1 MSNVHIIN
9 NPNSERS
16 LLSLCLNNADL
27 LVEVESNEVY
37 SQHFTIPAHR
47 HMFSAMMYLYSKGSR
62 PSPLSILEVITDKKA
77 KEEVESF
84 GGLSYME
91 DISLMNIDKSNLKIF
106 CEKIKQ
112 TYARKE
118 LYDVCETAKN
128 FMLSDESEKLN
139 PSELVGQIENKITEI
154 ANSSINETSVHKMGT
169 GLQQRLE
176 ERASRPTLVAG
187 LQVGWTVFDRL
198 TNGGQAGDLIIICA
212 RAKMGKSVILTNW
225 AKRFAIDDGLPVLY
239 IDTEMTSEE
248 QEDRLVAILTQIPVQ
263 EIITGLY
270 AIDTEH
276 GLAKDKVQK
285 VKIAIDLISNSPYYH
300 VYMPNFSAEKVTA
313 LAKQYKAKF
322 NIQALFFDYIKIPA
336 NQGNSLNNMKEYQ
349 ALGFFTSTL
358 KDLAGTLK
366 IPVYSAVQENRN
378 DEKGTE
384 KGAGNV
390 AGSDRILQ
398 LATKLMFLYAKTEE
412 QIERD
417 SVLLGNRH
425 LKIAYQRNGESDCPP
440 INLQFDNKVTTIR
453 EV

>member
-1 MSNVHIIN
+1 MIHIIN
-9 NPNSERS
+9 NPTSERS
-16 LLSLCLNNADL
+16 LLSLCLNNPDL
-27 LVEVESNEVY
+27 LVEVEGNEVF

-47 HMFSAMMYLYSKGSR
+47 HMFTAMMYLYSKGIK
-62 PSPLSILEVITDKKA
+62 PSAISIIEVITDKKA
-77 KEEVESF
+77 KEEIENF
-84 GGLSYME
+84 GGLGYLE
-91 DISLMNIDKSNLKIF
+91 DISLMNIDRSNLKIF

-128 FMLSDESEKLN
+128 FMLSDDSEKLN
-139 PSELVGQIENKITEI
+139 PSELVSQIENKITDI
-154 ANSSINETSVHKMGT
+154 ANSAINETTVYKMGT
-169 GLQQRLE
+169 DLEQRLE
-176 ERASRPTLVAG
+176 ERAKRPTLVAG
-187 LQVGWTVFDRL
+187 LQVGWTIFDRL
-198 TNGGQAGDLIIICA
+198 TNGGQAGDLIIVCA

-248 QEDRLVAILTQIPVQ
+248 QEDRLISVITQIPVQ
-263 EIITGLY
+263 EIITGLF
-270 AIDTEH
+270 AVDTEN
-276 GLAKDKVQK
+276 GTAKE
-285 VKIAIDLISNSPYYH
+285 KIEKIKEAISKIKNSPYYH
-300 VYMPNFSAEKVTA
+300 VYMPNFSSEKVMT
-313 LAKQYKAKF
+313 LAKQYKAKHD
-322 NIQALFFDYIKIPA
+322 IQALFMDYIKIPA
-336 NQGNSLNNMKEYQ
+336 SQGGSLQQVKEYQ

-358 KDLAGTLK
+358 KDIAGLLK

-417 SVLLGNRH
+417 SGLLGNRQ
-425 LKIAYQRNGESDCPP
+425 LKIAYQRNGESDCQP
-440 INLQFDNKVTTIR
+440 INLQFDNKTVTIR

>member
-1 MSNVHIIN
+1 MVHIIN

-47 HMFSAMMYLYSKGSR
+47 HIFTAMMYLYSKGTK
-62 PSPLSILEVITDKKA
+62 PSPLSIMEVITDKKA
-77 KEEVESF
+77 KEEIENF
-84 GGLSYME
+84 GGLSYIE
-91 DISLMNIDKSNLKIF
+91 DMSLMEIDKSNLKIF
-106 CEKIKQ
+106 CAKIKQ

-139 PSELVGQIENKITEI
+139 PSELVGQIENKLTDI
-154 ANSSINETSVHKMGT
+154 ANSAINETSVYKMGT
-169 GLQQRLE
+169 DLQQRLE
-176 ERASRPTLVAG
+176 ERAKQPTLVAG

-198 TNGGQAGDLIIICA
+198 TNGGQAGDLIIVCA

-225 AKRFAIDDGLPVLY
+225 AKTFAIEDELPVLY

-248 QEDRLVAILTQIPVQ
+248 QEDRLVSMITQIPVQ
-263 EIITGLY
+263 EIVTGLF
-270 AIDTEH
+270 AVDTEN
-276 GLAKDKVQK
+276 GTAQEKIQKIKDAVQQIK
-285 VKIAIDLISNSPYYH
+285 NAPYYH

-322 NIQALFFDYIKIPA
+322 NIQALFMDYIKIPA
-336 NQGNSLNNMKEYQ
+336 SQGGSLQQIKEYQ

-358 KDLAGTLK
+358 KDIAGTLK

-417 SVLLGNRH
+417 STLLGNRQ

-440 INLQFDNKVTTIR
+440 INLQFDNQVVTIR

>member
-1 MSNVHIIN
+1 MVHIIN

-47 HMFSAMMYLYSKGSR
+47 HIFTAMMYLYSKGTK
-62 PSPLSILEVITDKKA
+62 PSPLSIMEVITDKKA
-77 KEEVESF
+77 KEEIENF
-84 GGLSYME
+84 GGLSYIE
-91 DISLMNIDKSNLKIF
+91 DMSLMDIDKSNLKIF
-106 CEKIKQ
+106 CAKIKQ

-139 PSELVGQIENKITEI
+139 PSELVGQIENKLTEI
-154 ANSSINETSVHKMGT
+154 ANSAINETSVYKMGT
-169 GLQQRLE
+169 DLQQRLE
-176 ERASRPTLVAG
+176 ERAKQPTLVAG

-198 TNGGQAGDLIIICA
+198 TNGGQAGDLIIVCA

-225 AKRFAIDDGLPVLY
+225 AKTFAIEDELPVLY

-248 QEDRLVAILTQIPVQ
+248 QEDRLVSMITQIPVQ
-263 EIITGLY
+263 EIVTGLF
-270 AIDTEH
+270 AVDTEN
-276 GLAKDKVQK
+276 GTAQEKIQKIKNAVQQIK
-285 VKIAIDLISNSPYYH
+285 NAPYYH

-322 NIQALFFDYIKIPA
+322 NIQALFMDYIKIPA
-336 NQGNSLNNMKEYQ
+336 SQGNSLQQIKEYQ

-358 KDLAGTLK
+358 KDIAGTLK

-417 SVLLGNRH
+417 STLLGNRQ

-440 INLQFDNKVTTIR
+440 INLQFDNQVVTIK

>member
-1 MSNVHIIN
+1 MVHIIN

-47 HMFSAMMYLYSKGSR
+47 HIFTAMMYLYSKGTK
-62 PSPLSILEVITDKKA
+62 PSPLSIMEVITDKKA
-77 KEEVESF
+77 KEEIENF
-84 GGLSYME
+84 GGLSYIE
-91 DISLMNIDKSNLKIF
+91 DMSLMDIDKSNLKIF
-106 CEKIKQ
+106 CAKIKQ

-139 PSELVGQIENKITEI
+139 PSELVGQIENKLTEI
-154 ANSSINETSVHKMGT
+154 ANSAINETSVYKMGT
-169 GLQQRLE
+169 DLQQRLE
-176 ERASRPTLVAG
+176 ERAKQPTLVAG

-198 TNGGQAGDLIIICA
+198 TNGGQAGDLIIVCA

-225 AKRFAIDDGLPVLY
+225 AKTFAIEDELPVLY

-248 QEDRLVAILTQIPVQ
+248 QEDRLVSMITQIPVQ
-263 EIITGLY
+263 EIVTGLF
-270 AIDTEH
+270 AVDTEN
-276 GLAKDKVQK
+276 GTAQEKIQKIKDAVQQIK
-285 VKIAIDLISNSPYYH
+285 NAPYYH

-322 NIQALFFDYIKIPA
+322 NIQALFMDYIKIPA
-336 NQGNSLNNMKEYQ
+336 SQGNSLQQIKEYQ

-358 KDLAGTLK
+358 KDIAGTLK

-398 LATKLMFLYAKTEE
+398 LATKLMFLYAKTDE
-412 QIERD
+412 QIARD
-417 SVLLGNRH
+417 TTLLGTRH
-425 LKIAYQRNGESDCPP
+425 LILAYQRNGQSD
-440 INLQFDNKVTTIR
+440 
-453 EV
+453 

>member
-1 MSNVHIIN
+1 MVHIIN

-47 HMFSAMMYLYSKGSR
+47 HIFTAMMYLYSKGTK
-62 PSPLSILEVITDKKA
+62 PSPLSIMEVITDKKA
-77 KEEVESF
+77 KEEIENF
-84 GGLSYME
+84 GGLSYIE
-91 DISLMNIDKSNLKIF
+91 DMSLMEIDKSNLKIF
-106 CEKIKQ
+106 CAKIKQ

-139 PSELVGQIENKITEI
+139 PSELVGQIENKLTEI
-154 ANSSINETSVHKMGT
+154 ANSAINETSVYKMGT
-169 GLQQRLE
+169 DLQQRLE
-176 ERASRPTLVAG
+176 ERAKQPTLVAG

-198 TNGGQAGDLIIICA
+198 TNGGQAGDLIIVCA

-225 AKRFAIDDGLPVLY
+225 AKTFAIEDELPVLY

-248 QEDRLVAILTQIPVQ
+248 QEDRLVSMITQIPVQ
-263 EIITGLY
+263 EIVTGLF
-270 AIDTEH
+270 AVDTEN
-276 GLAKDKVQK
+276 GTAQEKIQKIKNAVQQIK
-285 VKIAIDLISNSPYYH
+285 NAPYYH

-322 NIQALFFDYIKIPA
+322 NIQALFMDYIKIPA
-336 NQGNSLNNMKEYQ
+336 SQGNSLQQIKEYQ

-358 KDLAGTLK
+358 KDIAGTLK

-417 SVLLGNRH
+417 STLLGNRQ
-425 LKIAYQRNGESDCPP
+425 LKIAYQRNGESDCQP
-440 INLQFDNKVTTIR
+440 INLQFDNQVVTIR

>member
-1 MSNVHIIN
+1 MVHIIN

-47 HMFSAMMYLYSKGSR
+47 HIFTAMMYLYSKGTK
-62 PSPLSILEVITDKKA
+62 PSPLSIMEVITDKKA
-77 KEEVESF
+77 KEEIENF
-84 GGLSYME
+84 GGLSYIE
-91 DISLMNIDKSNLKIF
+91 DMSLMDIDKSNLKIF
-106 CEKIKQ
+106 CAKIKQ

-139 PSELVGQIENKITEI
+139 PSELVGQIENKLTEI
-154 ANSSINETSVHKMGT
+154 ANSAINETSVYKMGT
-169 GLQQRLE
+169 DLQQRLE
-176 ERASRPTLVAG
+176 ERAKQPTLVAG

-198 TNGGQAGDLIIICA
+198 TNGGQAGDLIIVCA

-225 AKRFAIDDGLPVLY
+225 AKTFAIEDELPVLY

-248 QEDRLVAILTQIPVQ
+248 QEDRLVSMITQIPVQ
-263 EIITGLY
+263 EIVTGLF
-270 AIDTEH
+270 AVDTEN
-276 GLAKDKVQK
+276 GTAQEKIQK
-285 VKIAIDLISNSPYYH
+285 IKSAIQQIKNAPYYH

-322 NIQALFFDYIKIPA
+322 NIQALFMDYIKIPA
-336 NQGNSLNNMKEYQ
+336 SQGNSLQQIKEYQ

-358 KDLAGTLK
+358 KDIAGTLK

-417 SVLLGNRH
+417 STLLGNRQ

-440 INLQFDNKVTTIR
+440 INLQFDNQVVTIR

>member
-1 MSNVHIIN
+1 MVHIIN

-47 HMFSAMMYLYSKGSR
+47 HIFTAMMYLYSKGTK
-62 PSPLSILEVITDKKA
+62 PSPLSIMEVITDKKA
-77 KEEVESF
+77 KEEIENF
-84 GGLSYME
+84 GGLSYIE
-91 DISLMNIDKSNLKIF
+91 DMSLMDIDKSNLKIF
-106 CEKIKQ
+106 CAKIKQ

-139 PSELVGQIENKITEI
+139 PSELVGQIENKLTEI
-154 ANSSINETSVHKMGT
+154 ANSAINETSVYKMGT
-169 GLQQRLE
+169 DLQQRLE
-176 ERASRPTLVAG
+176 ERAKQPTLVAG

-198 TNGGQAGDLIIICA
+198 TNGGQAGDLIIVCA

-225 AKRFAIDDGLPVLY
+225 AKTFAIEDELPVLY

-248 QEDRLVAILTQIPVQ
+248 QEDRLVSMITQIPVQ
-263 EIITGLY
+263 EIVTGLF
-270 AIDTEH
+270 AVDTEN
-276 GLAKDKVQK
+276 GTAQEKIQKIKNAVQQIK
-285 VKIAIDLISNSPYYH
+285 NAPYYH
-300 VYMPNFSAEKVTA
+300 VYMPNFSAEKITA

-322 NIQALFFDYIKIPA
+322 NIQALFMDYIKIPA
-336 NQGNSLNNMKEYQ
+336 SQGNSLQQIKEYQ

-358 KDLAGTLK
+358 KDIAGTLK

-417 SVLLGNRH
+417 STLLGNRQ

-440 INLQFDNKVTTIR
+440 INLQFDNQVVTIK

>member
-1 MSNVHIIN
+1 MVHIIN

-47 HMFSAMMYLYSKGSR
+47 HIFTAMMYLYSKGTK
-62 PSPLSILEVITDKKA
+62 PSPLSIMEVITDKKA
-77 KEEVESF
+77 KEEIENF
-84 GGLSYME
+84 GGLSYIE
-91 DISLMNIDKSNLKIF
+91 DMSLMDIDKSNLKIF
-106 CEKIKQ
+106 CAKIKQ

-139 PSELVGQIENKITEI
+139 PSELVGQIENKLTEI
-154 ANSSINETSVHKMGT
+154 ANSAINETSVYKMGT
-169 GLQQRLE
+169 DLQQRLE
-176 ERASRPTLVAG
+176 ERAKQPTLVAG

-198 TNGGQAGDLIIICA
+198 TNGGQAGDLIIVCA

-225 AKRFAIDDGLPVLY
+225 AKTFAIEDELPVLY

-248 QEDRLVAILTQIPVQ
+248 QEDRLVSMITQIPVQ
-263 EIITGLY
+263 EIVTGLF
-270 AIDTEH
+270 AVDTEN
-276 GLAKDKVQK
+276 GTAQEKIQKIKDAVQQIK
-285 VKIAIDLISNSPYYH
+285 NAPYYH

-322 NIQALFFDYIKIPA
+322 NIQALFMDYIKIPA
-336 NQGNSLNNMKEYQ
+336 SQGNSLQQIKEYQ

-358 KDLAGTLK
+358 KDIAGTLK

-378 DEKGTE
+378 DEKGIE

-417 SVLLGNRH
+417 STLLGNRQ

-440 INLQFDNKVTTIR
+440 INLQFDNQVVTIR

>member
-1 MSNVHIIN
+1 MVHIIN

-47 HMFSAMMYLYSKGSR
+47 HIFTAMMYLYSKGTK
-62 PSPLSILEVITDKKA
+62 PSPLSIMEVITDKKA
-77 KEEVESF
+77 KEEIENF
-84 GGLSYME
+84 GGLSYIE
-91 DISLMNIDKSNLKIF
+91 DMSLMDIDKSNLKIF
-106 CEKIKQ
+106 CAKIKQ

-139 PSELVGQIENKITEI
+139 PSELVGQIENKLTEI
-154 ANSSINETSVHKMGT
+154 ANSAINETSVYKMGT
-169 GLQQRLE
+169 DLQQRLE
-176 ERASRPTLVAG
+176 ERAKQPTLVAG

-198 TNGGQAGDLIIICA
+198 TNGGQAGDLIIVCA

-225 AKRFAIDDGLPVLY
+225 AKTFAIEDELPVLY

-248 QEDRLVAILTQIPVQ
+248 QEDRLVSMITQIPVQ
-263 EIITGLY
+263 EIVTGLF
-270 AIDTEH
+270 AVDTEN
-276 GLAKDKVQK
+276 GTAQEKIQKIKDAVQQIK
-285 VKIAIDLISNSPYYH
+285 NAPYYH

-322 NIQALFFDYIKIPA
+322 NIQALFMDYIKIPA
-336 NQGNSLNNMKEYQ
+336 SQGNSLQQIKEYQ

-358 KDLAGTLK
+358 KDIAGTLK

-417 SVLLGNRH
+417 STLLGNRQ

-440 INLQFDNKVTTIR
+440 INLQFDNQVVTIR

>member
-1 MSNVHIIN
+1 MVHIIN

-47 HMFSAMMYLYSKGSR
+47 HIFTAMMYLYSKGTK
-62 PSPLSILEVITDKKA
+62 PSPLSIMEVITDKKA
-77 KEEVESF
+77 KEEIENF
-84 GGLSYME
+84 GGLSYIE
-91 DISLMNIDKSNLKIF
+91 DMSLMEIDKSNLKIF
-106 CEKIKQ
+106 CAKIKQ

-139 PSELVGQIENKITEI
+139 PSELVGQIENKLTEI
-154 ANSSINETSVHKMGT
+154 ANSAINETSVYKMGT
-169 GLQQRLE
+169 DLQQRLE
-176 ERASRPTLVAG
+176 ERAKQPTLVAG

-198 TNGGQAGDLIIICA
+198 TNGGQAGDLIIVCA

-225 AKRFAIDDGLPVLY
+225 AKTFAIEDELPVLY

-248 QEDRLVAILTQIPVQ
+248 QEDRLVSMITQIPVQ
-263 EIITGLY
+263 EIVTGLF
-270 AIDTEH
+270 AVDTEN
-276 GLAKDKVQK
+276 GTAQEKIQKIKDAVQQIK
-285 VKIAIDLISNSPYYH
+285 NAPYYH

-322 NIQALFFDYIKIPA
+322 NIQALFMDYIKIPA
-336 NQGNSLNNMKEYQ
+336 SQGNSLQQIKEYQ

-358 KDLAGTLK
+358 KDIAGTLK

-417 SVLLGNRH
+417 SILLGNRQ

-440 INLQFDNKVTTIR
+440 INLQFDNQVVTIR

>member
-1 MSNVHIIN
+1 MVHIIN

-47 HMFSAMMYLYSKGSR
+47 HIFTAMMYLYSKGTK
-62 PSPLSILEVITDKKA
+62 PSPLSIMEVITDKKA
-77 KEEVESF
+77 KEEIENF
-84 GGLSYME
+84 GGLSYIE
-91 DISLMNIDKSNLKIF
+91 DMSLMDIDKSNIKIF
-106 CEKIKQ
+106 CAKIKQ

-139 PSELVGQIENKITEI
+139 PSELVGQIENKLTEI
-154 ANSSINETSVHKMGT
+154 ANSAINETSVYKMGT
-169 GLQQRLE
+169 DLQQRLE
-176 ERASRPTLVAG
+176 ERAKQPTLVAG

-198 TNGGQAGDLIIICA
+198 TNGGQAGDLIIVCA

-225 AKRFAIDDGLPVLY
+225 AKTFAIEDELPVLY

-248 QEDRLVAILTQIPVQ
+248 QEDRLVSMITQIPVQ
-263 EIITGLY
+263 EIVTGLF
-270 AIDTEH
+270 AVDTEN
-276 GLAKDKVQK
+276 GTAQEKIQKIKDAVQQIK
-285 VKIAIDLISNSPYYH
+285 NAPYYH

-322 NIQALFFDYIKIPA
+322 NIQALFMDYIKIPA
-336 NQGNSLNNMKEYQ
+336 SQGNSLQQIKEYQ

-358 KDLAGTLK
+358 KDIAGTLK

-417 SVLLGNRH
+417 STLLGNRQ

-440 INLQFDNKVTTIR
+440 INLQFDNQVVTIR

>member
-1 MSNVHIIN
+1 MVHIIN

-47 HMFSAMMYLYSKGSR
+47 HIFTAMMYLYSKGTK
-62 PSPLSILEVITDKKA
+62 PSPLSIMEVITDKKA
-77 KEEVESF
+77 KEEIENF
-84 GGLSYME
+84 GGLSYIE
-91 DISLMNIDKSNLKIF
+91 DMSLMDIDKSNLKIF
-106 CEKIKQ
+106 CAKIKQ

-139 PSELVGQIENKITEI
+139 PSELVGQIENKLTEI
-154 ANSSINETSVHKMGT
+154 ANSAINETSVYKMGT
-169 GLQQRLE
+169 DLQQRLE
-176 ERASRPTLVAG
+176 ERAKQPTLVAG

-198 TNGGQAGDLIIICA
+198 TNGGQAGDLIIVCA

-225 AKRFAIDDGLPVLY
+225 AKTFAIEDELPVLY

-248 QEDRLVAILTQIPVQ
+248 QEDRLVSMITQIPVQ
-263 EIITGLY
+263 EIVTGLF
-270 AIDTEH
+270 AVDTEN
-276 GLAKDKVQK
+276 GTAQEKIQKIKDAVQQIK
-285 VKIAIDLISNSPYYH
+285 NAPYYH

-322 NIQALFFDYIKIPA
+322 NIQALFMDYIKIPA
-336 NQGNSLNNMKEYQ
+336 SQGSSLQQIKEYQ

-358 KDLAGTLK
+358 KDIAGTLK

-417 SVLLGNRH
+417 STLLGNRQ

-440 INLQFDNKVTTIR
+440 INLQFDNQVVTIR

>member
-1 MSNVHIIN
+1 MVHIIN
-9 NPNSERS
+9 NPTSERS
-16 LLSLCLNNADL
+16 LIGLCLNDTDL
-27 LVEVESNEVY
+27 LVEVENNEVY

-47 HMFSAMMYLYSKGSR
+47 HIFTAMMYLYSKGIK
-62 PSPLSILEVITDKKA
+62 PSPLTILEVVTDKKA
-77 KEEVESF
+77 KEEIENF
-84 GGLSYME
+84 GGLSYIE
-91 DISLMNIDKSNLKIF
+91 DMTLMNLDKSNLKIF

-128 FMLSDESEKLN
+128 FMLSDDSEKLN
-139 PSELVGQIENKITEI
+139 PSELVSQIENKITDI
-154 ANSSINETSVHKMGT
+154 ANSAINETTVYKMGT
-169 GLQQRLE
+169 DLEQRLE
-176 ERASRPTLVAG
+176 ERAKRPTLVAG

-198 TNGGQAGDLIIICA
+198 TNGGQAGDLIIVCA

-248 QEDRLVAILTQIPVQ
+248 QEDRLISVITQIPVQ
-263 EIITGLY
+263 EIITGLF
-270 AIDTEH
+270 AVDTEN
-276 GLAKDKVQK
+276 GTAKE
-285 VKIAIDLISNSPYYH
+285 KIEKIKEAISKIKNSPYYH
-300 VYMPNFSAEKVTA
+300 VYMPNFSSEKVMT
-313 LAKQYKAKF
+313 LAKQYKAKHD
-322 NIQALFFDYIKIPA
+322 IQALFMDYIKIPA
-336 NQGNSLNNMKEYQ
+336 SQNLQHTKEYIE
-349 ALGFFTSTL
+349 LGKFTSTL
-358 KDLAGTLK
+358 KDIAGLLK

-417 SVLLGNRH
+417 SVLLGNRQ
-425 LKIAYQRNGESDCPP
+425 LKIAYQRNGESDCQP
-440 INLQFDNKVTTIR
+440 INLQFDNKTVTIR

>member
-1 MSNVHIIN
+1 MVHIIN

-47 HMFSAMMYLYSKGSR
+47 HIFTAMMYLYSKGTK
-62 PSPLSILEVITDKKA
+62 PSPLSIMEVITDKKA
-77 KEEVESF
+77 KEEIENF
-84 GGLSYME
+84 GGLSYIE
-91 DISLMNIDKSNLKIF
+91 DMSLMEIDKSNLKIF
-106 CEKIKQ
+106 CAKIKQ

-139 PSELVGQIENKITEI
+139 PSELVGQIENKLTEI
-154 ANSSINETSVHKMGT
+154 ANSAINETSVYKMGT
-169 GLQQRLE
+169 DLQQRLE
-176 ERASRPTLVAG
+176 ERAKQPTLVAG

-198 TNGGQAGDLIIICA
+198 TNGGQAGDLIIVCA

-225 AKRFAIDDGLPVLY
+225 AKTFAIEDELPVLY

-248 QEDRLVAILTQIPVQ
+248 QEDRLVSMITQIPVQ
-263 EIITGLY
+263 EIVTGLF
-270 AIDTEH
+270 AVDTEN
-276 GLAKDKVQK
+276 GTAQEKIQKIKDAVQQIK
-285 VKIAIDLISNSPYYH
+285 NAPYYH

-322 NIQALFFDYIKIPA
+322 NIQALFMDYIKIPA
-336 NQGNSLNNMKEYQ
+336 SQGNSLQQIKEYQ

-358 KDLAGTLK
+358 KDIAGTLK

-390 AGSDRILQ
+390 AGSYRILQ

-417 SVLLGNRH
+417 STLLGNRQ

-440 INLQFDNKVTTIR
+440 INLQFDNQVVTIR

>member
-1 MSNVHIIN
+1 MVHIIN

-47 HMFSAMMYLYSKGSR
+47 HIFTAMMYIYSKGTK
-62 PSPLSILEVITDKKA
+62 PSPLSIMEVITDKKA
-77 KEEVESF
+77 KEEIENF
-84 GGLSYME
+84 GGLSYIE
-91 DISLMNIDKSNLKIF
+91 DMSLMEIDKSNLKIF
-106 CEKIKQ
+106 CAKIKQ

-139 PSELVGQIENKITEI
+139 PSELVGQIENKLTDI
-154 ANSSINETSVHKMGT
+154 ANSAINETSVYKMGT
-169 GLQQRLE
+169 DLQQRLE
-176 ERASRPTLVAG
+176 ERAKQPTLVAG

-198 TNGGQAGDLIIICA
+198 TNGGQAGDLIIVCA

-225 AKRFAIDDGLPVLY
+225 AKTFAIEDELPVLY

-248 QEDRLVAILTQIPVQ
+248 QEDRLVSMITQIPVQ
-263 EIITGLY
+263 EIVTGLF
-270 AIDTEH
+270 AVDTEN
-276 GLAKDKVQK
+276 GTAQEKIQKIKDAVQQIK
-285 VKIAIDLISNSPYYH
+285 NAPYYH

-322 NIQALFFDYIKIPA
+322 NIQALFMDYIKIPA
-336 NQGNSLNNMKEYQ
+336 SQGGSLQQIKEYQ

-358 KDLAGTLK
+358 KDIAGTLK

-417 SVLLGNRH
+417 STLLGNRQ

-440 INLQFDNKVTTIR
+440 INLQFDNQVVTIK

>member
-1 MSNVHIIN
+1 MVHIIN
-9 NPNSERS
+9 NPSAERS
-16 LLSLCLNNADL
+16 LIGLCLNNADL
-27 LVEVESNEVY
+27 LIDVENNEVF

-47 HMFSAMMYLYSKGSR
+47 HIFTSMMYLYSKGIK
-62 PSPLSILEVITDKKA
+62 PSPLSIIEVITDKKA
-77 KEEVESF
+77 KEEIENF
-84 GGLSYME
+84 GGISYLE
-91 DISLMNIDKSNLKIF
+91 DMSLMDIDKSNLKIF

-139 PSELVGQIENKITEI
+139 PSELVGQIESKITEI
-154 ANSSINETSVHKMGT
+154 ANSAINETSVYKMGT
-169 GLQQRLE
+169 DLERRLQ
-176 ERASRPTLVAG
+176 ERAKRPTLVAG

-198 TNGGQAGDLIIICA
+198 TNGGQAGDLIIVCA

-225 AKRFAIDDGLPVLY
+225 AKRFAIDDNLPVLY

-248 QEDRLVAILTQIPVQ
+248 QEDRLVSIITQIPVH
-263 EIITGLY
+263 EIVTGLF
-270 AIDTEH
+270 AVNTEN
-276 GLAKDKVQK
+276 GTTEE
-285 VKIAIDLISNSPYYH
+285 KIAKIKNAIELIKNSPYYH
-300 VYMPNFSAEKVTA
+300 VYMPTFSAEKVLA
-313 LAKQYKAKF
+313 LAKQYKSKYD
-322 NIQALFFDYIKIPA
+322 IQALFMDYIKVPA
-336 NQGNSLNNMKEYQ
+336 SQGNTLQQIKEYQ

-358 KDLAGTLK
+358 KDIAGLLK

-378 DEKGTE
+378 DEKGIE

-412 QIERD
+412 QIARD
-417 SVLLGNRH
+417 STLLGNRQ
-425 LKIAYQRNGESDCPP
+425 LKIAYQRNGESDCQP
-440 INLQFDNKVTTIR
+440 INLQFDNQVVTIK

>member
-1 MSNVHIIN
+1 MVHIIN
-9 NPNSERS
+9 NPTSERS
-16 LLSLCLNNADL
+16 LISLCLNNADL
-27 LVEVESNEVY
+27 LVDVENNEVF

-47 HMFSAMMYLYSKGSR
+47 HIFTSMMYLYSKGIK
-62 PSPLSILEVITDKKA
+62 PSPLSIIEVITDKKA
-77 KEEVESF
+77 KEEVENF
-84 GGLSYME
+84 GGLSYIE
-91 DISLMNIDKSNLKIF
+91 DMSLMDIDKSNLKIF
-106 CEKIKQ
+106 CDKIKQ

-154 ANSSINETSVHKMGT
+154 ANSAINETSVYKMGT
-169 GLQQRLE
+169 NLEERLE
-176 ERASRPTLVAG
+176 ERAKRPTLVAG
-187 LQVGWTVFDRL
+187 LQVDWTVFDRL
-198 TNGGQAGDLIIICA
+198 TNGGQAGDLIIVCA

-225 AKRFAIDDGLPVLY
+225 AKKFAIDDGLPVLY
-239 IDTEMTSEE
+239 IDTEMSSEE
-248 QEDRLVAILTQIPVQ
+248 QEDRLVSILTQIPHH
-263 EIITGLY
+263 EIMTGLF
-270 AIDTEH
+270 AVDTEN
-276 GLAKDKVQK
+276 GTAKEKTALIKDAIN
-285 VKIAIDLISNSPYYH
+285 KIKQSPYYH
-300 VYMPNFSAEKVTA
+300 VYMPNFSTEKVVA
-313 LAKQYKAKF
+313 ISKQYKAK
-322 NIQALFFDYIKIPA
+322 NDIQALFFDYIKVPA
-336 NQGNSLNNMKEYQ
+336 SQGNSLQQIKEYQ

-398 LATKLMFLYAKTEE
+398 LATKLMFLYAKTDE

-417 SVLLGNRH
+417 SVLLGNRQ

-440 INLQFDNKVTTIR
+440 INLQFDNEVVTIR